1 VFSGLAGSPVTS
13 VDVEVRGELADYDV
27 SVLKLAALKGIFT
40 NIVSETV
47 SYVNAPLLAEQR
59 GIEVRLIT
67 DSVSEEYRNL
77 ITLRGALSD
86 GSQISVSGTLTGPKQ
101 IEKIVGING
110 YDVEVP
116 VAEHLVVMVY
126 DDRPGIVAVYG
137 REFGEADIN
146 IAGMQI
152 ARTSAGGKALS
163 VLTVDSRVPDGLLE
177 KVRLAID
184 ADLMQEIDITES

>member
-1 VFSGLAGSPVTS
+1 
-13 VDVEVRGELADYDV
+13 
-27 SVLKLAALKGIFT
+27 
-40 NIVSETV
+40 
-47 SYVNAPLLAEQR
+47 
-59 GIEVRLIT
+59 
-67 DSVSEEYRNL
+67 
-77 ITLRGALSD
+77 
-86 GSQISVSGTLTGPKQ
+86 VSGTLTGPKQ